1 MPQEI
6 KDAEKFIQ
14 ISDRA
19 HYCDIKRVGRVVK
32 LKLRTPGRLYTL
44 KADPNKAEEIVKK
57 LRCEIREV
65 LKGICGCAR
74 MCIVLDS
81 EVQYQANRPQV

>member
-1 MPQEI
+1 MPEEI
-6 KDAEKFIQ
+6 RDIEEFIE

-19 HYCDIKRVGRVVK
+19 YYCDIKRVSRVVK

-44 KADPNKAEEIVKK
+44 KVAPNRAEEIVKR

-65 LKGICGCAR
+65 
-74 MCIVLDS
+74 
-81 EVQYQANRPQV
+81 

>member
-6 KDAEKFIQ
+6 RDVERFIE

-19 HYCDIKRVGRVVK
+19 YYCDIKRVARVVK
-32 LKLRTPGRLYTL
+32 LKLRTPGKLYTL
-44 KADPNKAEEIVKK
+44 KVDPNKAEEIVKR

-65 LKGICGCAR
+65 
-74 MCIVLDS
+74 
-81 EVQYQANRPQV
+81 